1 MKTVIVD
8 ASVLL
13 CILLREEQWKKTAK
27 AIEGFLLVGTA
38 SLPLEIG
45 NSLSALVRRGL
56 LDPETG
62 IAVWE
67 AYLEIPVRLLDIPM
81 KNALRIAFAKKL
93 YAYDAYV
100 LALGEAEN
108 IDIATLDRGMA
119 KTAEELGISVLEV

>member
-1 MKTVIVD
+1 MKSIIVD

-13 CILLREEQWKKTAK
+13 CILLRETEWKRTAN
-27 AIEGFLLVGTA
+27 AIADFTLIGSS

-56 LDPETG
+56 LDPEKAM
-62 IAVWE
+62 AVWE
-67 AYLEIPVRLLDIPM
+67 AFLEIPVRILDIPM
-81 KNALRIAFAKKL
+81 KNALRIAFAKKI

-108 IDIATLDRGMA
+108 MDIATLDRTMS
-119 KTAEELGISVLEV
+119 KTAEELGIPVLEV